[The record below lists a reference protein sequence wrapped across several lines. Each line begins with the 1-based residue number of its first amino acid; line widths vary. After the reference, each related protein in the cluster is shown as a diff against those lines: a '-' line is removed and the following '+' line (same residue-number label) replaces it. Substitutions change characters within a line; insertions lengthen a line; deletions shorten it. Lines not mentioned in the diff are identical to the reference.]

1 MVRYVLF
8 LALIL
13 LPGSAVARDYCDG
26 TFCYQKKAQV
36 SCIRPEMWNVLHKIV
51 ARVGRIE
58 ITSACDGKHAR
69 HSFHYVGK
77 AVDFRPMHVSS
88 RTARAVLASMPEVG
102 GIGTYTTGFLH
113 ADIGERK
120 AAWHHHRKARV
131 RYARAG
137 RAKIRVAAQ
146 ASPSRAARAK
156 MRVAARA
163 SAGTTASLAR

>member
-1 MVRYVLF
+1 
-8 LALIL
+8 
-13 LPGSAVARDYCDG
+13 
-26 TFCYQKKAQV
+26 
-36 SCIRPEMWNVLHKIV
+36 
-51 ARVGRIE
+51 
-58 ITSACDGKHAR
+58 
-69 HSFHYVGK
+69 
-77 AVDFRPMHVSS
+77 
-88 RTARAVLASMPEVG
+88 MPEVG

-137 RAKIRVAAQ
+137 SGRA
-146 ASPSRAARAK
+146 SRAK

>member
-1 MVRYVLF
+1 MLRYVLF
-8 LALIL
+8 LSLIL

-26 TFCYQKKAQV
+26 NFCYQKKARV
-36 SCIRPEMWNVLHKIV
+36 SCLRPEMWNVLHKVV
-51 ARVGRIE
+51 ARIGRIE

-77 AVDFRPMHVSS
+77 AVDFRPMQVSS
-88 RTARAVLASMPEVG
+88 RAALGVLRGMPEVG

-120 AAWHHHRKARV
+120 AAWHHYRKARV
-131 RYARAG
+131 RYARARSAPAG
-137 RAKIRVAAQ
+137 RIARAVRSAKVRVA
-146 ASPSRAARAK
+146 S
-156 MRVAARA
+156 RA

>member
-13 LPGSAVARDYCDG
+13 LPGSAVARDYCEG
-26 TFCYQKKAQV
+26 NFCYQKKARV
-36 SCIRPEMWNVLHKIV
+36 SCLRPEMWNVLHKIV
-51 ARVGRIE
+51 ARIGRIE
-58 ITSACDGKHAR
+58 VTSR

-77 AVDFRPMHVSS
+77 AVDFRPMQVSS

-137 RAKIRVAAQ
+137 SGRV
-146 ASPSRAARAK
+146 SRAK